1 MAKQQT
7 GKLISALVSGLVF
20 GLGMAI
26 SGMTNTDRVQGF
38 LDLFGQW
45 DPTLAF
51 VMGGGL
57 IVAFIGYKL
66 VLKNPAPLFAD
77 SFSLPTK
84 TVIDKPLWI
93 GAILFGTGWGLVGY
107 CPGPAIAG
115 LSYGYTATLLF
126 VPTMIVGLLLAKP
139 IAKLF

>member
-1 MAKQQT
+1 MVKQQT

-20 GLGMAI
+20 GIGMAI

-84 TVIDKPLWI
+84 MVIDKPLWI
-93 GAILFGTGWGLVGY
+93 GAILFGIGWGLVGY

-126 VPTMIVGLLLAKP
+126 VPTMIAGLLLAKP